1 MARNNKI
8 LHIKKSS
15 TSSPDPVAG
24 DLEYG
29 ELAINYHANVSKIY
43 FKASDN
49 SIKSVGAASQA
60 ATSEDATALAIALG

>member
-24 DLEYG
+24 DLDYG
-29 ELAINYHANVSKIY
+29 ELAINYHADVSKIY

-49 SIKSVGAASQA
+49 SIKSVTDSSQSA
-60 ATSEDATALAIALG
+60 QLADVTALAIALG

>member
-24 DLEYG
+24 DLDYG
-29 ELAINYHANVSKIY
+29 ELAINYHASVSKIY
-43 FKASDN
+43 F
-49 SIKSVGAASQA
+49 
-60 ATSEDATALAIALG
+60 